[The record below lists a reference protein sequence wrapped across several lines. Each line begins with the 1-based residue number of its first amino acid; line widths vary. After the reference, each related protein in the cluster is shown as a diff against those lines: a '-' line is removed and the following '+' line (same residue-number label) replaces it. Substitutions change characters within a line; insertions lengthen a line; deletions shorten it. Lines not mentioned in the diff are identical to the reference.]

1 MKRGGLRQI
10 NQLKHKNDEQRTRQ
24 PKRTDTAMFYT

>member
-10 NQLKHKNDEQRTRQ
+10 KQSKHSDDEQRKKQTTST
-24 PKRTDTAMFYT
+24 KTAMFYT